1 MNKSGRLSL
10 LFSLAVIIIIAGIV
24 LAYVVLRLEIER
36 MNKERLTLEESLN
49 SELNRKVSLNVEAQ
63 KLESYQRIVG
73 LAEQKLGMVKNTDE
87 ITVLEISKDKVEG
100 ILNAVNSKYE

>member
-10 LFSLAVIIIIAGIV
+10 LFSLLVIMIIAGIV

-36 MNKERLTLEESLN
+36 MNKEKLVLEESLS
-49 SELNRKVSLNVEAQ
+49 SELNRKVTLNVEAQ
-63 KLESYQRIVG
+63 KLESYQRIVSI
-73 LAEQKLGMVKNTDE
+73 AEQKLGMIKNTDE
-87 ITVLEISKDKVEG
+87 ITTLEISKDKVEG